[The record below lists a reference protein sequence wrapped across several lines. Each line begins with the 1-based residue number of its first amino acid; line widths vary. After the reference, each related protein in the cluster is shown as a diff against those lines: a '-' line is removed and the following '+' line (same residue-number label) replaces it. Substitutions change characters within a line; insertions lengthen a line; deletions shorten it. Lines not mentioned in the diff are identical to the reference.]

1 MSLNLIFIIA
11 IVIGVIGIGIV
22 IMRKIP
28 ILASLSESEIIIL
41 KKRQS
46 LWQKIKGLDYKQH
59 WLNLL
64 ISLEKFLRRVKI
76 WFLKVENILTR
87 LIVFLRRR
95 SQIATQRSKEWIRQK
110 ELKRRKV
117 FGQYKSKKKT
127 KTEQGVFVKIKKEN
141 QDQPKTKSSLKDA
154 DKKQTPSDFIAA
166 KISEQDEQIEQDDD
180 LSISELKKPIKEEQ
194 KWIDLIVENPK
205 NITAYKYLGFLYWR
219 QHNYKDAKSSLE
231 MAVKL
236 GSKDKKVQ
244 EIINRIKENNKQ

>member
-11 IVIGVIGIGIV
+11 IVVGVIGIGIV

-28 ILASLSESEIIIL
+28 VLTNLSENEIMIL

-46 LWQKIKGLDYKQH
+46 LWQKIKGFDYKQH

-64 ISLEKFLRRVKI
+64 VSLEKFLRKVKI

-95 SQIATQRSKEWIRQK
+95 SQIATQRSREWIRQK
-110 ELKRRKV
+110 ELKKRGVFRKD
-117 FGQYKSKKKT
+117 KNKKK
-127 KTEQGVFVKIKKEN
+127 KETEQRVFVKIRKEN
-141 QDQPKTKSSLKDA
+141 QAQSQTDSNSKDTG
-154 DKKQTPSDFIAA
+154 KKQTPSDFIAA
-166 KISEQDEQIEQDDD
+166 KINEQDDPMEQDED

-219 QHNYKDAKSSLE
+219 QHNYQDAKSSLE

-236 GSKDKKVQ
+236 GSKDKKVKQ
-244 EIINRIKENNKQ
+244 IINRIKENNKQ